1 MTPEQIH
8 HVRTSFARLLPIAEP
23 AAALFYGNLFDAD
36 PSLRFMFKGDM
47 AQQGAKLM
55 QMIGA
60 AVGLLDKPQVLMP
73 VLRQL
78 GTRHAGY
85 GVQTQHYATVQF
97 ALLKTLEQG
106 LGDEFGPA
114 TREAWVTML
123 SLVSGLMIEAA
134 EQRERE
140 AAAA

>member
-1 MTPEQIH
+1 MTPDQIRR
-8 HVRTSFARLLPIAEP
+8 VRTSFALLLPMAE
-23 AAALFYGNLFDAD
+23 AAAGLFYANLFDAD
-36 PSLRFMFKGDM
+36 PSLRPLFKTDFKS
-47 AQQGAKLM
+47 QGAKLM

-60 AVGLLDKPQVLMP
+60 AVGLLDKPHVLMP

-78 GTRHAGY
+78 GERHAGY
-85 GVQTQHYATVQF
+85 GVRKEHYATVQF

-106 LGDEFGPA
+106 LGEEFGPA

-134 EQRERE
+134 EQRE